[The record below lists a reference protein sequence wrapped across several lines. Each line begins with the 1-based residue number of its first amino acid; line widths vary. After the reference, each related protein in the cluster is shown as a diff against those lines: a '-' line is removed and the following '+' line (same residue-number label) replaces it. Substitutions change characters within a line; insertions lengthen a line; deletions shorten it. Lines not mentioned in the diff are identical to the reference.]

1 MGKES
6 MALEIDVQYLSI
18 CRSKDSSVMLISIL
32 HIASNVSCESDIG
45 RRLTIGLL
53 HAIQIFLARLPLIT
67 LKKKTTNKHI
77 HTTNFI
83 YLFFPIHTTNSSERI
98 VFLPSY

>member
-67 LKKKTTNKHI
+67 LKKKNNKQT
-77 HTTNFI
+77 HTHN
-83 YLFFPIHTTNSSERI
+83 
-98 VFLPSY
+98 